1 MFPAAHCCNPG
12 SYAGS
17 TSAGYSKEP
26 LLRKG
31 QKHGGHP
38 DKSDLAS
45 RALVYGEWN
54 TSFFFLKGKLF
65 NLPVYCLAIN
75 RILQID
81 YIHNRIMPCPV
92 LFFRKT

>member
-31 QKHGGHP
+31 QRHGGHP
-38 DKSDLAS
+38 DKSDLAR
-45 RALVYGEWN
+45 RALVC
-54 TSFFFLKGKLF
+54 KGKHLRHSSSLKESSSICLF
-65 NLPVYCLAIN
+65 MA
-75 RILQID
+75 LQS
-81 YIHNRIMPCPV
+81 MA
-92 LFFRKT
+92 FFRLTVS